1 MSARVLSKAVVTFQ
15 LALGGL
21 VVGAIIGISAGVLSA
36 RRAGSKLDTAIN
48 VVAATVIAIP
58 PFYAALVLAVIFS
71 VWLQIIPFGGYVPFS
86 DNPFQWFVRMVLPWF
101 AIGIPGAAS
110 LSRQTRSAVLKGLDA
125 HHVQASRAL
134 ARLCTKSS
142 TSTRP
147 RPENFVC
154 GDFVPC
160 LLKGKMIPPKSP
172 PSRYWLLHRMRDCG
186 SRCSLNSSRL
196 MT

>member
-1 MSARVLSKAVVTFQ
+1 MKRLGFVYKKPV
-15 LALGGL
+15 AL
-21 VVGAIIGISAGVLSA
+21 
-36 RRAGSKLDTAIN
+36 KT
-48 VVAATVIAIP
+48 
-58 PFYAALVLAVIFS
+58 
-71 VWLQIIPFGGYVPFS
+71 
-86 DNPFQWFVRMVLPWF
+86 
-101 AIGIPGAAS
+101 
-110 LSRQTRSAVLKGLDA
+110 
-125 HHVQASRAL
+125 QADEEAQQAFIDMYE